1 MSISQSTDKLWNINT
16 VEYYRV
22 MKRSNYYMQN
32 KDEPHRCNIEQKKLD
47 TKEYMLHDP
56 FYTKVKIGK
65 VIDDA
70 KSRNSDY
77 L

>member
-32 KDEPHRCNIEQKKLD
+32 KDEPHRCNVEQKKLD
-47 TKEYMLHDP
+47 TKDTCCMIP
-56 FYTKVKIGK
+56 FIQR
-65 VIDDA
+65 
-70 KSRNSDY
+70 SR
-77 L
+77 